1 MSKLRLGLLLCW
13 LAILPAGCGQVDPLE
28 DAGGEAPA
36 DTPAEQPVDA
46 EAGTAE
52 DGLEAV
58 DASADASDEDVEAGA
73 DGAGTTRMASAPEGV
88 VQADMLSE
96 DEMARAEAMALES
109 AALGQV
115 VSQALDRDGL
125 EADDSLSAL
134 SDLAEKPS
142 YRVLYTQRYAD
153 KYATSRKA
161 EVAVYRYDT
170 GEVSIST
177 VDLASGEVEALDVPE
192 GYPVPLVQE
201 EIDEAARIAR
211 ADEAVR
217 ARLEAADLDPETA
230 QANGIITVSREAG
243 ARCAT
248 ARCLRLFFSSFEM
261 PLPVFAVIVDLND
274 LAVVEL
280 EEMPWMGEE
289 EGR

>member
-13 LAILPAGCGQVDPLE
+13 LAILPAGCGQVDPLDE
-28 DAGGEAPA
+28 AGGDA
-36 DTPAEQPVDA
+36 PAEQTGATEAGPAADDAAADAPAEAAEPDA
-46 EAGTAE
+46 EAE
-52 DGLEAV
+52 
-58 DASADASDEDVEAGA
+58 A
-73 DGAGTTRMASAPEGV
+73 DGAGTTRMASAPEDSV
-88 VQADMLSE
+88 SADMLSQ
-96 DEMARAEAMALES
+96 DEMSRAEALALES
-109 AALGQV
+109 TAIGQV
-115 VSQALDRDGL
+115 VSQALDRDGV

-201 EIDEAARIAR
+201 EIDEAARVAR
-211 ADEAVR
+211 ADATVR
-217 ARLEAADLDPETA
+217 ARLEAEGLDPEKA
-230 QANGIITVSREAG
+230 QANGIITVSDEPG
-243 ARCAT
+243 ERCAT

-261 PLPVFAVIVDLND
+261 PLPVFTVIIDLND
-274 LAVVEL
+274 MAVVEL
-280 EEMPWMGEE
+280 EDMPRMGEE